1 MELRSPEFS
10 DGGAIPQRF
19 TCDGDNLSPA
29 LQWSD
34 VPDEASEIALVCEDP
49 DAPGKTFVHWLL
61 WGIDPRSVTRVG
73 EGEIPSGSR
82 LGRND
87 FGSNA
92 YGGPCPPPGH
102 GLHHY
107 HFTLYAVRDSI
118 SLSEGASIDDLRSAI
133 AAGNV
138 VAEASLVGTYER

>member
-61 WGIDPRSVTRVG
+61 WGIDCGVQKLDYAFDWDFSSTSFLGELRLATGSELSGLVVRVLEDRSGQPPKASIRDRVFCPATAQSTVRRPRS
-73 EGEIPSGSR
+73 
-82 LGRND
+82 
-87 FGSNA
+87 A
-92 YGGPCPPPGH
+92 WQ
-102 GLHHY
+102 
-107 HFTLYAVRDSI
+107 AVLAPDK
-118 SLSEGASIDDLRSAI
+118 
-133 AAGNV
+133 
-138 VAEASLVGTYER
+138 